1 MIDLCELQE
10 QIYRN
15 KVNRAFNVTNVGKE
29 IILMV
34 EELGE
39 LARAY
44 KHSDKKPAQEISRRE
59 EIIDA
64 VGDLMI
70 YCLGL
75 CAMLDTDSERVLREI
90 VKNNETRTHRGGHLQ
105 LL

>member
-1 MIDLCELQE
+1 MIDLHGLQE

-15 KVNRAFNVTNVGKE
+15 KVNRAFNVTDVGKE
-29 IILMV
+29 IVLMV

-39 LARAY
+39 LARA
-44 KHSDKKPAQEISRRE
+44 HRNSGKKPAREISHKE

-75 CAMLDTDSERVLREI
+75 CAMLNTNSEEVLRGI
-90 VKNNETRTHRGGHLQ
+90 VKNNETRTHRDRV
-105 LL
+105 

>member
-1 MIDLCELQE
+1 MSLNDLQKK
-10 QIYRN
+10 IFNN
-15 KVNRAFNVTNVGKE
+15 KVNRDFNTTDIGKE
-29 IILMV
+29 IILMT

-44 KHSDKKPAQEISRRE
+44 KDSDKKSAKDISNKE

-64 VGDLMI
+64 IGDLMV

-75 CAMLDTDSERVLREI
+75 CAMLGVSSEEI
-90 VKNNETRTHRGGHLQ
+90 LDKIVGNNGKRTHTGHM
-105 LL
+105 